1 MLSMLTDVFLIVLPM
16 VANES
21 RVVNQQKVGKI
32 NEKMKKI
39 YQNCVGNTAFD
50 QNSWEMAEEVPD
62 S

>member
-1 MLSMLTDVFLIVLPM
+1 MLTDVFLIVLPM

-50 QNSWEMAEEVPD
+50 QNS
-62 S
+62 